1 MTGIMILDHISIV
14 VAALLCAIVVGVPL
28 GILSYFYPSARKIIL
43 RVVDLLQTTLHWPC
57 RASSHGLSGAGKPTV
72 IIGLALYHCPI
83 VRNTCLGLNQVP
95 DYLVEAGKGMGMSRM
110 QRLLRVEMPLATP
123 ILFTGI
129 RIAAVNAVGTAVFA
143 AFVGG
148 GGLGSVINT
157 GIRQDDMA
165 AILGGTGVLMSRPWC
180 DALMV
185 SSGTRS
191 ITTPPVPP
199 LTASVWSNVW
209 EPLDWPSV

>member
-43 RVVDLLQTTLHWPC
+43 RVVDLLQTTPAL
-57 RASSHGLSGAGKPTV
+57 ALLGIIMVFLGAGKPTV
-72 IIGLALYHCPI
+72 IIGLALYSLLPI

-143 AFVGG
+143 AFAPVAPVFGVDKSQNTSWVSLSSHPWRHWRADAH
-148 GGLGSVINT
+148 GLG
-157 GIRQDDMA
+157 A
-165 AILGGTGVLMSRPWC
+165 
-180 DALMV
+180 
-185 SSGTRS
+185 
-191 ITTPPVPP
+191 
-199 LTASVWSNVW
+199 
-209 EPLDWPSV
+209 

>member
-43 RVVDLLQTTLHWPC
+43 RVVDLLQTTPAL
-57 RASSHGLSGAGKPTV
+57 ALLGIIMVFLGAGKPTV
-72 IIGLALYHCPI
+72 IIGLALYSLLPI

-123 ILFTGI
+123 SSS
-129 RIAAVNAVGTAVFA
+129 RE
-143 AFVGG
+143 
-148 GGLGSVINT
+148 SES
-157 GIRQDDMA
+157 RQ
-165 AILGGTGVLMSRPWC
+165 S
-180 DALMV
+180 
-185 SSGTRS
+185 TR
-191 ITTPPVPP
+191 
-199 LTASVWSNVW
+199 W
-209 EPLDWPSV
+209 EPPSLPPSWAAAAWGASSTPASGRMTWQPSLAALAC